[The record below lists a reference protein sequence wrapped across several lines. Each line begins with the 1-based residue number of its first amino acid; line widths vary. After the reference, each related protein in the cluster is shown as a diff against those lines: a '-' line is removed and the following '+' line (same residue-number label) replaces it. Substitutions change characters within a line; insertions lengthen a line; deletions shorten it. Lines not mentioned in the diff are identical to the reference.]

1 MNLDTPLRNNRTYL
15 TQYTHILTIK
25 VLSTDTK
32 TIDEEMSNI
41 VNLLFLSEEIEYN
54 GYQIRWEPFVR
65 EYPYNFFNEKSLS
78 TNSDMADDGLI
89 KMTTNNTIRKIE
101 YELIESGQLNN
112 KKIIYNIVKPIVK
125 KIPLGIDE
133 IVLNR

>member
-41 VNLLFLSEEIEYN
+41 VNLLFLSEVIEYN
-54 GYQIRWEPFVR
+54 EYQIRWEPFVR
-65 EYPYNFFNEKSLS
+65 NYPYNFFNEKSLS
-78 TNSDMADDGLI
+78 TNADMADDYLI
-89 KMTTNNTIRKIE
+89 KMTTNNTLRKIE
-101 YELIESGQLNN
+101 NELIESGQLNN
-112 KKIIYNIVKPIVK
+112 KKIIHNIVKPIVK
-125 KIPLGIDE
+125 KIAMDIDD
-133 IVLNR
+133 IVMNR